1 MKGLRDL
8 MKQRFVV
15 VDKLEAVIQKF
26 NSIVS
31 LMQPSILTNL
41 NERNTDKPCT
51 PSKPNSSN
59 DNATIMK
66 SKMFQPSWK

>member
-1 MKGLRDL
+1 MRS
-8 MKQRFVV
+8 Q
-15 VDKLEAVIQKF
+15 E
-26 NSIVS
+26 
-31 LMQPSILTNL
+31 LTNL

-66 SKMFQPSWK
+66 SKMFQPS